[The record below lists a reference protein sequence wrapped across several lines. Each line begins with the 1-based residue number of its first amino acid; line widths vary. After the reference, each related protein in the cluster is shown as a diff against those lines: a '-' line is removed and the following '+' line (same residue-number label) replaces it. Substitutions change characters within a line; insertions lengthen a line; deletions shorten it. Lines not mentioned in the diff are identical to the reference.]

1 MSSRRPRRCSVYSVR
16 MYVCVYHI
24 DASEGFEERPT
35 NNFTHDA
42 HIICNKICRIYY
54 MQPIYRAIVVTV
66 HSGKMMTSLR
76 DAALKVMIH
85 KICKNA
91 SEITEI
97 HAIFRLNIFGRFRT
111 TRDAW
116 KIVCVGTYTRDI
128 IIPCHA
134 RSATLTMSHGALLYY
149 SKRKSSSVFHLTR

>member
-1 MSSRRPRRCSVYSVR
+1 VYIVF
-16 MYVCVYHI
+16 VCICAYHI

-97 HAIFRLNIFGRFRT
+97 HAIFRLNIFGRFQT

-116 KIVCVGTYTRDI
+116 KIVCVGTYTCDI

-134 RSATLTMSHGALLYY
+134 RSATLTMSHGALLYIQ
-149 SKRKSSSVFHLTR
+149 KENRRRFFI